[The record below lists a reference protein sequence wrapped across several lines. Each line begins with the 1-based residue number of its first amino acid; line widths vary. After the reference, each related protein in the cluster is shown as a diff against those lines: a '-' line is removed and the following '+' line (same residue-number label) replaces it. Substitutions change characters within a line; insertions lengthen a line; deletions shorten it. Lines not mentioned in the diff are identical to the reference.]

1 MSSATPSF
9 AQPPSAPEGVK
20 PPVAEK
26 IPHVTV
32 LHGDRLVDNYF
43 WLREKSNPNVKAYLD
58 AENAYTDAV
67 MKATEPLQAELYEEL
82 VSHIRESDL
91 SVPYREGEY
100 FYYVRTEEGK
110 QYSIL
115 CRRKGSL
122 DAAEEVFLDVNE
134 LAKGHPFLGLGA
146 VTISDDGNLLAYST
160 DTTGFRQYTLR
171 VKDLR
176 TGEVYPEQMEKTG
189 SVAWAGENRT
199 LFYTVEDSAKRQY
212 RLYRHHLGTPADA
225 DALIYEEKDEHF
237 NIAVERSRSHTYLF
251 LAAHSHTTSE
261 WRFLKADTPSGDWRL
276 IAPREHDQEYDV
288 DHHGE
293 EFYIRTNDRGRNF
306 RLVRTPAS
314 NPGREGWQE
323 VVPHRPE
330 VMLSGQAMFRDFYV
344 LFEREDGLPQI
355 RITDFAS
362 GRTRRI
368 EFPEPAYAVFAGE
381 NRDYQAS
388 AYRYNYQSL
397 VTPRSVFD
405 YDVSTDRSSL
415 LKQIEV
421 PNYDAKG
428 YVSERLWAVA
438 GDGARIP
445 ISLVYR
451 KGFAADGTHPMVLSG
466 YGAYGFST
474 PVTFNSNLLSL
485 LDRGF
490 VFAIAHV
497 RGGGEMGKPWH
508 DDGRMMRKRNT
519 FSDFIAA
526 AEFLVARRYTSL
538 ERLVISGTS
547 AGGLLIGAAVNMRP
561 DLFRAALLRVP
572 FVDVI
577 NTMSDPT
584 LPLTVPEF
592 EEWGNPANKDEY
604 EYMKTYCPYTNLAA
618 KGYPAMLVKTSFNDS
633 QVMYW
638 EPAKYVAKLR
648 TLKTDS
654 NPLLLKVNM
663 NAGHGGSSG
672 RYDLWRETAFEY
684 AFILWQVGKTQF

>member
-1 MSSATPSF
+1 M
-9 AQPPSAPEGVK
+9 K

-26 IPHVTV
+26 IPHVTD
-32 LHGDRLVDNYF
+32 LHGDRRVDNYF
-43 WLREKSNPNVKAYLD
+43 WMREKSNPKVKAYLD

-67 MKATEPLQAELYEEL
+67 MKLTEPLQAQLYEEI
-82 VSHIRESDL
+82 VGHIKETDL
-91 SVPYREGEY
+91 SVPYRDGDF
-100 FYYVRTEEGK
+100 FYYVRTEEGR

-115 CRRKGSL
+115 CRKKGGLPAPAGL
-122 DAAEEVFLDVNE
+122 DAAEEIFLDVNE
-134 LAKGHPFLGLGA
+134 LAEGHPFLGLGA
-146 VTISDDGNLLAYST
+146 VAVSDDGNLLAYSA
-160 DTTGFRQYTLR
+160 DTTGFREYTLR

-189 SVAWAGENRT
+189 SAAWAGDNRT

-212 RLYRHHLGTPADA
+212 RLYRHRLRATANA

-237 NIAVERSRSHTYLF
+237 NIAVERSRSRAYLF

-261 WRFLKADTPSGDWRL
+261 WRFLSAENPSGDWHM
-276 IAPREHDQEYDV
+276 IAPRKRDHEYDV

-293 EFYIRTNDRGRNF
+293 EFYIRTNDGGRNF
-306 RLVRTPAS
+306 RLVRTPVS
-314 NPGREGWQE
+314 NLEGWQE
-323 VVPHRPE
+323 VVPHRAE
-330 VMLSGQAMFRDFYV
+330 VMLSGLAMFRDFYV
-344 LFEREDGLPQI
+344 LFEREGGLPQI
-355 RITDFAS
+355 RVTDFAS

-405 YDVSTDRSSL
+405 FDVSADRSRL

-428 YVSERLWAVA
+428 YVSERLWAEA

-451 KGFAADGTHPMVLSG
+451 KGFVADGTHPMYLTG
-466 YGAYGFST
+466 YGAYGFPL
-474 PVTFNSNLLSL
+474 PVTFNPNLLSL

-490 VFAIAHV
+490 VFAMAHV

-519 FSDFIAA
+519 FSDFIVV
-526 AEFLVARRYTSL
+526 AEFLVSRRYASF

-577 NTMSDPT
+577 NTMSDRS

-604 EYMKTYCPYTNLAA
+604 EYMKAYCPYTNLAA
-618 KGYPAMLVKTSFNDS
+618 KAYPALLVKTSFNDS

-663 NAGHGGSSG
+663 SAGHGGSSG
-672 RYDLWRETAFEY
+672 RYDLLREVAFEY
-684 AFILWQVGKTQF
+684 AFILGQIGKTQI